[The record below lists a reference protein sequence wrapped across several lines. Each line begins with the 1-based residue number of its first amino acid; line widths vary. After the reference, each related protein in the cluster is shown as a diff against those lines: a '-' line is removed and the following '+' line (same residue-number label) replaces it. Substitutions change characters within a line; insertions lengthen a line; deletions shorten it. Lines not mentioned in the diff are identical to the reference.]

1 MRVSGVQ
8 IQADPVLSRCFVR
21 RKLVLRKE
29 ALMAKSPKKKP
40 RHKAKASLAD
50 SCCPITADPQLRLA
64 SDRQTDTIQDNF
76 PRGVAKPALRAL
88 FAAGLTTLDQLAQ
101 VSEAELA
108 ALHGM
113 GPKALSRLRAALVA
127 KGLDFYE

>member
-1 MRVSGVQ
+1 LQ
-8 IQADPVLSRCFVR
+8 IQADPVFSRCYVR
-21 RKLVLRKE
+21 RKFVLRKE

-40 RHKAKASLAD
+40 THKAKASRAD
-50 SCCPITADPQLRLA
+50 SCCPITANPELRLA
-64 SDRQTDTIQDNF
+64 SDRQTDSIQDHF

-88 FAAGLTTLDQLAQ
+88 FAAGLTMLDHLAR

-108 ALHGM
+108 KLHGM